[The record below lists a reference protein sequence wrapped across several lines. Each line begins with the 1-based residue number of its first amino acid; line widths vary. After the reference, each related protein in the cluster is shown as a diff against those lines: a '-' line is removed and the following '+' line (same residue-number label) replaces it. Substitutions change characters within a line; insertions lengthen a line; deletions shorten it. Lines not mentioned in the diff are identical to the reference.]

1 MLVIGVLETR
11 QRLRASRSLKEKRKV
26 VRSILDRVRARFN
39 VSAAE
44 VEDQDLWQSI
54 SLGFAAAGSDSGRVV
69 AELEKV
75 LRLVQTHPD
84 AEFLDH
90 DLEII

>member
-11 QRLRASRSLKEKRKV
+11 QRLRSARSLKEKRKV
-26 VRSILDRVRARFN
+26 VRSILDRARAKFN
-39 VSAAE
+39 LSAAE

-54 SLGFAAAGSDSGRVV
+54 VLGFAVAGSDSGQVV
-69 AELEKV
+69 RELEQV
-75 LRLVQTHPD
+75 VNMLRAHPE

-90 DLEII
+90 QLEIL